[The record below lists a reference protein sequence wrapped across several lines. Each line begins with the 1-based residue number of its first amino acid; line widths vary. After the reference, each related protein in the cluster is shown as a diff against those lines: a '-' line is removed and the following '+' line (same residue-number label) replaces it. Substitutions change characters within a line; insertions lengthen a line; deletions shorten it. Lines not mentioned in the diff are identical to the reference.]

1 MQKPFHC
8 DVKILPP
15 IVLPFLLLQTTLIR
29 FKRQSLDLRKYFLK
43 LGRISNKSDTNPEVD
58 IINVLGKKGLDG
70 ISLTPSVGKRDIIQL
85 KVTNHENDQEA

>member
-8 DVKILPP
+8 DLKILPP
-15 IVLPFLLLQTTLIR
+15 EVLPLPFVLQIALIP
-29 FKRQSLDLRKYFLK
+29 FKRQSSDLRKYFLK

-70 ISLTPSVGKRDIIQL
+70 ISPTPCVCGKKRHYPAERH
-85 KVTNHENDQEA
+85 KS